1 MEVDDEKEEQKV
13 DDDNEERNVDE
24 EEEQGGEDVLGTVVL
39 SRKSKLALKDTD
51 LCTYFL
57 NRSERMSCPNKKCGC
72 LAIVRERNARSAI
85 AKYLTWFERR
95 HKHEQDSIVFEW
107 WRYILILKASNE
119 QRKGMKNMNVF
130 CLPFVDDGTDAVDD
144 KVRTH
149 LLCKRGLYCLL
160 TFGQRRYVSIRSA
173 AKSSAVLPDHKS
185 IGKKK

>member
-1 MEVDDEKEEQKV
+1 
-13 DDDNEERNVDE
+13 
-24 EEEQGGEDVLGTVVL
+24 
-39 SRKSKLALKDTD
+39 
-51 LCTYFL
+51 
-57 NRSERMSCPNKKCGC
+57 
-72 LAIVRERNARSAI
+72 
-85 AKYLTWFERR
+85 
-95 HKHEQDSIVFEW
+95 
-107 WRYILILKASNE
+107 LILKASNE